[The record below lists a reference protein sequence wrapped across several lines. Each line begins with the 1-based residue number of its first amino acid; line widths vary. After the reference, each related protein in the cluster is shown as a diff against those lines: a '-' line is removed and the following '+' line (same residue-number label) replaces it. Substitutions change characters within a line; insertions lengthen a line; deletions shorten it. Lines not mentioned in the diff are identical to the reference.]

1 MYKRPPLRVR
11 DQPEKVL
18 DRMSIPKNS
27 FLYKIINPEPTERY
41 KQLRQPVY
49 QKDAYLKLL
58 KKNNEECGIPWVEPD
73 IPEYEEPVRAE
84 KPKQPDLGR
93 MDWVYL
99 ETRILKSGII
109 RIKLNTSFMSLYEKY
124 YSENKKPPLKT
135 ILQAYKSRGFDDKFL
150 ERVKELHEKRLAHA
164 KRVSKAIDL
173 IFNKETTKKSK
184 KKKEELKIVERDE
197 EENNDEDE
205 QDQED
210 NDRKKMKL
218 LTLNLT
224 RKLKNKI
231 KKKFIFQMEV
241 MISCVLW
248 VVV

>member
-210 NDRKKMKL
+210 NEPEEDEAL
-218 LTLNLT
+218 DVEPDE
-224 RKLKNKI
+224 
-231 KKKFIFQMEV
+231 EV
-241 MISCVLW
+241 EEQDQEEIYFSDGGDD
-248 VVV
+248 